1 MKKKLYKVLN
11 KDMRSPFQ
19 KMNYEIGKEYHSDN
33 FDTSNNKCSQGFYA
47 TDWDGI
53 MYSYRYHEH
62 DVYECEV
69 WGKEVEIDQFKR
81 RYEFIKLLRKLPIK
95 ELKEGLKNNSKD
107 IDLYHVSF
115 PVNPLKGKAKKPTK
129 KHISLLKKWASV
141 IASFSAYVWA
151 SAWDSVIASFS
162 ASLWD
167 SSWASVIAS
176 FSAYVEASVWDSV
189 SAYISSLFINIK
201 KWKYIDHKEGENPFK
216 SCIDLW
222 HDGFL
227 PSFDGEV
234 WRLHSGENAEI
245 VYEVKKWKN

>member
-19 KMNYEIGKEYHSDN
+19 GMNYKIGKEYHSDN
-33 FDTSNNKCSQGFYA
+33 FDTSNNECSQGFYA

-129 KHISLLKKWASV
+129 RHINLLKKWASV
-141 IASFSAYVWA
+141 L
-151 SAWDSVIASFS
+151 DSV
-162 ASLWD
+162 W
-167 SSWASVIAS
+167 
-176 FSAYVEASVWDSV
+176 ASVWDSV
-189 SAYISSLFINIK
+189 RDSVWDSVRASVRASVWASVWDSVWDSVETSVWDSSGAYFSSLFINIK